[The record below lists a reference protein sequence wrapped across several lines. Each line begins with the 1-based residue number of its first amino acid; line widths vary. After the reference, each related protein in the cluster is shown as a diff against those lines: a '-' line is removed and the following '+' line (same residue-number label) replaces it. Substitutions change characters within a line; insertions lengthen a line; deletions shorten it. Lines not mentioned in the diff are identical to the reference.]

1 MTRRNRNRR
10 TRTAAERQR
19 DCRARQRRGDVIFPL
34 ALPGEAVR
42 DFLIETGHLK
52 EWDDDDPERVKEA
65 LELAFRDYVT
75 RDGS

>member
-1 MTRRNRNRR
+1 MIRR
-10 TRTAAERQR
+10 TSSERPRTAAERQR
-19 DCRARQRRGDVIFPL
+19 DCRSRQRRGDVIFPL

-65 LELAFRDYVT
+65 LEVAFRDYVT

>member
-1 MTRRNRNRR
+1 
-10 TRTAAERQR
+10 
-19 DCRARQRRGDVIFPL
+19 VIFPL

-65 LELAFRDYVT
+65 LEVAFRDYVT

>member
-1 MTRRNRNRR
+1 MIRR
-10 TRTAAERQR
+10 TSSERPRTAAERQR

-42 DFLIETGHLK
+42 DFIETGHLK

-65 LELAFRDYVT
+65 LEVAFRDYVT